1 MRIFGHR
8 QALNSLSIRQ
18 LSSTTNSEV
27 ERLSP
32 TANSEVEAPQ
42 RAAKWKPHGEQRS
55 REVIITERRKVLAGA
70 KLATSFA
77 ELP

>member
-8 QALNSLSIRQ
+8 QVLNSLSIRQ
-18 LSSTTNSEV
+18 LSSTANSEV

-32 TANSEVEAPQ
+32 KANSEVEAP
-42 RAAKWKPHGEQRS
+42 RRTAKKKLHGEQRS
-55 REVIITERRKVLAGA
+55 GEVIITERRKVLAGA

>member
-8 QALNSLSIRQ
+8 QMLNSLSIRQ
-18 LSSTTNSEV
+18 
-27 ERLSP
+27 LSP

-42 RAAKWKPHGEQRS
+42 RAAKWKLHGEQRS
-55 REVIITERRKVLAGA
+55 GEVIITERRKVLAGA

-77 ELP
+77 EFP